1 VIAALFA
8 ASAAASH
15 STAFNKVEDV
25 RVQPDNFPTQ
35 RLWAKERVVIELMS
49 QGVGQG
55 RDRKRK
61 AGGRKPAPQL
71 ERLSTVPDANIIQDE
86 MSAF

>member
-1 VIAALFA
+1 VILALFA

-25 RVQPDNFPTQ
+25 RVQPDDFPTQ

-49 QGVGQG
+49 PGSAHKDEIADDQQDGANQRPQQKVPLNG
-55 RDRKRK
+55 
-61 AGGRKPAPQL
+61 PA
-71 ERLSTVPDANIIQDE
+71 AIIH
-86 MSAF
+86 SG